1 MRSFS
6 ADCVIEPLPA
16 AEGGHRPEF
25 SGIDEDMGVA
35 PIGVFGVDV
44 ALGVC
49 GVFASMLG
57 TLLIECRRELE
68 RDSAV
73 LREVFLLGMAM
84 PGKPSSLF
92 SVLAVGVCEGSTDMT
107 DLTGN
112 TRSVTDGL
120 MNGESEGGEKVVLF
134 GGSWVDMPTLDR
146 GGLS

>member
-6 ADCVIEPLPA
+6 ADCVIDPLLV

-25 SGIDEDMGVA
+25 SGIDEDMDAA
-35 PIGVFGVDV
+35 PNGVFGVDA

-49 GVFASMLG
+49 GVLSSMLG

-68 RDSAV
+68 SDSAV
-73 LREVFLLGMAM
+73 LLAVFLLGIAI
-84 PGKPSSLF
+84 PGKLSSLF

-134 GGSWVDMPTLDR
+134 GGS
-146 GGLS
+146 